1 MKMTT
6 HSGKVLTIFLVII
19 AVLLITLTALSMF
32 FYNVEIDKRK
42 GAEGA
47 IALLEKDLEQ
57 ARLQLKDFQK
67 KSSILAEKNKESDN
81 RVNSLMDELDLEK
94 GLREELKKE
103 SVALKEKL
111 QSIQQKTTKL
121 EDKSATQIGDL
132 EQQVVELEA
141 KLKVELNRNKDL
153 EKKNKDL
160 MASQEELKKKAAA
173 PRTAQPATPRRN
185 RDQQSSRTSPSEK
198 TNANAKKSAETKV
211 AQSKANPKKASSQK
225 AELQAKATKKS
236 TNKAQPKSKSS
247 QANSQM
253 NIELDQIVVTPDVRV
268 TEEELLQE
276 ITGETS
282 TTSASSGSI
291 PEGRILSVDIETAF
305 VVVNLGRKH
314 GISNG
319 TFMAV
324 YRGNDYL
331 GDIQITRTQEEMA
344 AADLVP
350 PLSGKTLRKN
360 DQVIAK

>member
-1 MKMTT
+1 MKTSN

-42 GAEGA
+42 GAEGT
-47 IALLEKDLEQ
+47 IAMIEKELDQ
-57 ARLQLKDFQK
+57 ARIQLKDFQK
-67 KSSILAEKNKESDN
+67 KTSILEEKNKEADN
-81 RVNSLMDELDLEK
+81 RINSLMDELDLEK

-103 SVALKEKL
+103 SIALKEKL
-111 QSIQQKTTKL
+111 QDIQQSTTKIQ
-121 EDKSATQIGDL
+121 DKSAVQIGDL
-132 EQQVVELEA
+132 EQQIVELEA

-153 EKKNKDL
+153 EKKNQEL
-160 MASQEELKKKAAA
+160 MTSQEEAKKQADS
-173 PRTAQPATPRRN
+173 QPAARTTPPPRRSP
-185 RDQQSSRTSPSEK
+185 DQSATARPASDASAKSTSQDNTGAQAAKNEASAPATAKTAAKSGSQS
-198 TNANAKKSAETKV
+198 
-211 AQSKANPKKASSQK
+211 
-225 AELQAKATKKS
+225 ATKS
-236 TNKAQPKSKSS
+236 SSDDQDSK
-247 QANSQM
+247 M

-268 TEEELLQE
+268 SEEDLLRE
-276 ITGETS
+276 IRQSAGGGET
-282 TTSASSGSI
+282 AVSGSI
-291 PEGRILSVDIETAF
+291 PEGRILSVDVETAF
-305 VVVNLGRKH
+305 VVINLGRKH

-319 TFMAV
+319 IFMSV